1 MRQAFEAGRSRA
13 RAVEAL
19 RDSLSNS
26 LHARTGELEDCRK
39 ALKAAQAER
48 EAANAEIERLRAQN
62 TTQGLEFAPN
72 AQADESVTTL
82 RDENKSLMQMVEQQR
97 ADLSGARDLLIKN
110 RKEIDELVDAQDH
123 ERAESRGLKDELN
136 AEKGKRA
143 LLQIALN
150 EKLAELEN
158 VKAELSGATAQL
170 EKAPTQE
177 SHSALQRTL
186 TETRRELQTCSK
198 DRDRILE
205 VTRKQFEL
213 EAAAQNDLRT
223 TLQESRREL
232 LHVVEERDKLRQLVV
247 SKDARIKAK
256 LQEAV
261 DALADKAIENDDLRR
276 TISQGNDMIARLKL
290 QLEEGVILSTSLQGA
305 GLEHKKDLSGAKHL
319 LRKNRQEIDGLV
331 GPHAQGGLDHERA
344 KSRGLKPCRD
354 ELNGVK
360 GKRAL
365 QRIAVDEK
373 AAEVEN
379 VTDQKRTPSHG
390 EEKPQQSRK
399 QPEDSQIILKEK
411 ASAWMPEMESAMD
424 WYISDTESLLTKD
437 SEVEDLISELEK
449 VARKR
454 PQGYDRLN
462 DGGLV
467 ASWA

>member
-319 LRKNRQEIDGLV
+319 LRKDRQEIDGLV
-331 GPHAQGGLDHERA
+331 DAQGGLDHERA

-354 ELNGVK
+354 EL
-360 GKRAL
+360 
-365 QRIAVDEK
+365 
-373 AAEVEN
+373 
-379 VTDQKRTPSHG
+379 
-390 EEKPQQSRK
+390 
-399 QPEDSQIILKEK
+399 
-411 ASAWMPEMESAMD
+411 
-424 WYISDTESLLTKD
+424 
-437 SEVEDLISELEK
+437 
-449 VARKR
+449 
-454 PQGYDRLN
+454 
-462 DGGLV
+462 
-467 ASWA
+467 

>member
-1 MRQAFEAGRSRA
+1 MRQAFEAGKSRA

-39 ALKAAQAER
+39 ALKAAQVER

-62 TTQGLEFAPN
+62 TTQSLEFAPN
-72 AQADESVTTL
+72 AQAVESVTTL

-97 ADLSGARDLLIKN
+97 ADLSGARDLLRKN
-110 RKEIDELVDAQDH
+110 RQKIDGLVEAQDH
-123 ERAESRGLKDELN
+123 EREESRGLKDELN

-150 EKLAELEN
+150 EKVAELEN

-186 TETRRELQTCSK
+186 TETRRELQTCLK

-213 EAAAQNDLRT
+213 EAVAQNDLRT

-232 LHVVEERDKLRQLVV
+232 RQVVEERDKLRRLMV

-290 QLEEGVILSTSLQGA
+290 QLEEGVILSSSLQGA
-305 GLEHKKDLSGAKHL
+305 GLEHRKDLSGARDL
-319 LRKNRQEIDGLV
+319 LRKNRQKIDGSV
-331 GPHAQGGLDHERA
+331 EAQGELEHEQA
-344 KSRGLKPCRD
+344 KSRGLKD
-354 ELNGVK
+354 ELNAVK

-373 AAEVEN
+373 VAEVEN
-379 VTDQKRTPSHG
+379 VTDQKCTLSHG

-437 SEVEDLISELEK
+437 TEVEDLISELEK

-467 ASWA
+467 APWA